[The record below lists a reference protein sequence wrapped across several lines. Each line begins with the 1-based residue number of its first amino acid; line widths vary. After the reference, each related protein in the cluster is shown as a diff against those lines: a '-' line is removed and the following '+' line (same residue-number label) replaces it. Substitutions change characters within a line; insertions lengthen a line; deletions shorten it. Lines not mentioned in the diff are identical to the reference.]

1 MFQVADPLTPATLV
15 VAECYGPGGNRTLD
29 LLSARQTFSR

>member
-1 MFQVADPLTPATLV
+1 V